1 MAKRAKS
8 EVRQGT
14 GKDAS
19 RWAGPKP
26 DKSQQATRVQWA
38 LFRHDLRKQGD
49 QIMKMRAAAEL
60 GDEVM
65 AETARQMSAAYGGE
79 MSENEARRALDAV
92 VVNS

>member
-1 MAKRAKS
+1 MAKQAKS
-8 EVRQGT
+8 NLTIGAGRNR
-14 GKDAS
+14 A
-19 RWAGPKP
+19 RWAGPKKNQDNP
-26 DKSQQATRVQWA
+26 TRVQWA

-49 QIMKMRAAAEL
+49 QILKMRAAAEL

-65 AETARQMSAAYGGE
+65 AETARQISAAYGGE